1 MLTIVL
7 SVRSLI
13 VFLIQ
18 DNARKGQRK
27 NTKPSLRRLPHCG
40 YPASSTLLHQSLSLY
55 LVPLLVPHE
64 ETPTPTSTTLF
75 ICRVS
80 AFCSTLPFEEVLL
93 WHEDGLWVIGGG
105 AGGLTAP
112 PSFPLGGGAT
122 ARPFS
127 RPSLQSSRNRG
138 EGGRA
143 GRKFVGRGR
152 HEKSPSWGYF
162 LPSRW

>member
-7 SVRSLI
+7 SVRSLF

-18 DNARKGQRK
+18 DNARKEQRK
-27 NTKPSLRRLPHCG
+27 NTKPSLRRLPHCD
-40 YPASSTLLHQSLSLY
+40 YPASSTLPHQTLSLY

-93 WHEDGLWVIGGG
+93 WRKDGLWVIRGG

-112 PSFPLGGGAT
+112 PPFHWGGGAC
-122 ARPFS
+122 APPLPPFIA
-127 RPSLQSSRNRG
+127 
-138 EGGRA
+138 EF
-143 GRKFVGRGR
+143 K
-152 HEKSPSWGYF
+152 E
-162 LPSRW
+162 